1 MVPPPPPPLNSNRG
15 GGGEP
20 SRSIFQIYLEG
31 WILSFSCVFAG
42 WAREYYWCIAVY
54 FKFLASQA
62 LHCTLHHAQHLVFRN
77 FSPGCPFEWPLLSM
91 CSSSKPNTPQKSV
104 AQSLSLRRAEHA
116 SQQAVS
122 GSFCGTYALVFTRFA
137 LCHAPFVFPGGGGG
151 GRYFGYVP
159 LGV

>member
-1 MVPPPPPPLNSNRG
+1 M
-15 GGGEP
+15 
-20 SRSIFQIYLEG
+20 
-31 WILSFSCVFAG
+31 FAG

-91 CSSSKPNTPQKSV
+91 CSSSKPNTPKKSV

-137 LCHAPFVFPGGGGG
+137 LCHAPFVFPWGGGALFWVCSLGG
-151 GRYFGYVP
+151 VRILLRAGG
-159 LGV
+159 